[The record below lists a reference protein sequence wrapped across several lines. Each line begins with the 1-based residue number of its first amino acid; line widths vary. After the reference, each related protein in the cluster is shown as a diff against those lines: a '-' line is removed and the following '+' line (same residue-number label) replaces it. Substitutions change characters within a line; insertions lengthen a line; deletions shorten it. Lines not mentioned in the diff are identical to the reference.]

1 MRKVFISY
9 ARPNKPDVEQL
20 VEHLRV
26 LGCDA
31 WHDSSLHGGQDWW
44 DEILQRIA
52 DCDTFIAIVSREA
65 LNSAACELEF
75 DWAETLN
82 KPVLPVALDPPT
94 KALPRRI
101 STRQIVDYS
110 NRAAR
115 ERAALELAGGLAT
128 LSAAPPLPDPLPNPP
143 AAPLSYLIDLF
154 DLVGNRND
162 LVHDQQRHILSRLEP
177 ALNSRDVDERQ
188 GGQEILVKLS
198 RRTDLYADVDQTVKR
213 LERLVKGPAR
223 PTRDALFRR
232 MFLSQTGP
240 RGRRYN
246 SKIVAGAAVIAAVAL
261 VAIAAVSMHNHTGTQ
276 QISRDSASHR
286 QPFEANVL
294 APKPGLVGATVY
306 SAPSTS
312 SHQVGSLRVGDTVYI
327 DCVSKGEPVEG
338 PGVQGQPRQTTDL
351 WDKIR
356 PKGDDSDLGFIPDT
370 WVNTNTTAPTAPSC

>member
-1 MRKVFISY
+1 MRKIFISY

-65 LNSAACELEF
+65 LNSTACELEF
-75 DWAETLN
+75 DWAETLH

-128 LSAAPPLPDPLPNPP
+128 LSAAPPLPDPLPEPP

-232 MFLSQTGP
+232 LFVSQTGP

-246 SKIVAGAAVIAAVAL
+246 SRIVAGAAVIAVVAL
-261 VAIAAVSMHNHTGTQ
+261 VALVVMRNHTGTQ
-276 QISRDSASHR
+276 QISRDNAGGR
-286 QPFEANVL
+286 QLFEASVL
-294 APKPGLVGATVY
+294 PPKPGLVGATVY
-306 SAPSTS
+306 SAPSTLS
-312 SHQVGSLRVGDTVYI
+312 RQVASLNVGRAVYI
-327 DCVSKGEPVEG
+327 DCVFVHGEPVEG
-338 PGVQGQPRQTTDL
+338 PGPQGGPPRQTTDL

-356 PKGDDSDLGFIPDT
+356 PEGDDSDLGFIPDV
-370 WVNTNTTAPTAPSC
+370 WVNTNTTAPRAPNC